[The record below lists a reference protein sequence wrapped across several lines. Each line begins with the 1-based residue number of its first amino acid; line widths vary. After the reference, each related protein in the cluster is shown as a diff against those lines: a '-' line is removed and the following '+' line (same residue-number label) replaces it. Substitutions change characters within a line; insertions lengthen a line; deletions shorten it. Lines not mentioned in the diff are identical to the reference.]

1 MLNFF
6 QIIILTVS
14 VILFVLLINYFL
26 NKSIHNPQKRRVW
39 KIILDILSVIIVSIV
54 ALLILYTADAWI
66 EKKEQVSWIYHDFL
80 EQYWE
85 EEREKIVDE
94 EYKRIVGILE
104 EYSNN
109 AIEKY
114 EEDGDEELLENY
126 LAASFLGL
134 EDLYLLGSLADEKK
148 REAQIDKFKNH
159 FEEIAEELGVN
170 MINLLSDDLS
180 QKTIAEI
187 DDNSLCRILM
197 GTPESIAAPSSS
209 EQYDIACA
217 VMGKLFA
224 NRRKPDISS
233 CSFDRKKKVWL
244 VHLDNGSNMA
254 IYFIETTDDEYD
266 IYTQESPD
274 DNLVID
280 RDVLAFLT
288 KVYPNSFE
296 EASYE
301 NYSTARFLE
310 YCNLECDYDPVYST
324 QDVYAYEILPDPSF
338 SRYSSV
344 ENAYLVEWERYAS
357 REKASSIVVLCKE
370 KENWK
375 IDNVIVNGHLLFDY
389 SKPAVQWWE

>member
-14 VILFVLLINYFL
+14 VILFVLLINYII
-26 NKSIHNPQKRRVW
+26 NKSIHDSKKRRVW
-39 KIILDILSVIIVSIV
+39 KIISDILSVIIVSIV
-54 ALLILYTADAWI
+54 TLLILYAADARK

-94 EYKRIVGILE
+94 EYRRIIGILE

-114 EEDGDEELLENY
+114 EEDGDEESLENY
-126 LAASFLGL
+126 LAASFWGL

-148 REAQIDKFKNH
+148 REAQIEKFKNH
-159 FEEIAEELGVN
+159 FEKIAEELGVN

-224 NRRKPDISS
+224 NRRKTDISS

-254 IYFIETTDDEYD
+254 IYFIKTTDDEYD
-266 IYTQESPD
+266 IYAEESPD
-274 DNLVID
+274 DNLVIGQ
-280 RDVLAFLT
+280 DVLAFLT

-296 EASYE
+296 GASYE

-310 YCNLECDYDPVYST
+310 YRSLECDYDPVYST
-324 QDVYAYEILPDPSF
+324 QDVYAYEILPDPRF
-338 SRYSSV
+338 SRYSFV
-344 ENAYLVEWERYAS
+344 ENAYLVEWERFTS

-370 KENWK
+370 KGNWK

-389 SKPAVQWWE
+389 SRPAVQWWE